1 MCKACQSPLV
11 PGKTA
16 RVRLVSKPV
25 KAVKWTCLAC
35 GSSKKFPTK
44 EGYKLWWDQPE
55 AVRCV
60 FDYTPKPQIES
71 LKSGIESSAST
82 SRKEIEV
89 VDSSKKKKQKVDKS
103 STQGPS

>member
-35 GSSKKFPTK
+35 GISKKIPTK
-44 EGYKLWWDQPE
+44 KGYKLWWDQPE
-55 AVRCV
+55 SVRCV
-60 FDYTPKPQIES
+60 FDYTPKPRIES
-71 LKSGIESSAST
+71 FKSEIESSEST
-82 SRKEIEV
+82 SKIEIEIEV
-89 VDSSKKKKQKVDKS
+89 NPPEKEKEQVNKS
-103 STQGPS
+103 SIPS